1 MSISLTTPYVV
12 NINAIQVEDD
22 TTGACTSMTMD
33 YLARMMTYTFKV
45 GTLTGSP
52 SNLNVGP
59 YAQLQGQTITV
70 SVYVGANIVGGLQTG
85 TWFLNGVQQAA
96 VIPSGAINPIIT
108 QLLAN
113 RNTAEGFVAVGGGL
127 MPGTTTAWVAL

>member
-1 MSISLTTPYVV
+1 MSIALTTPYVV

-22 TTGACTSMTMD
+22 TTGACTSMSMD
-33 YLARMMTYTFKV
+33 YLARMMNYTFKI

-59 YAQLQGQTITV
+59 YAQTNGQTISV
-70 SVYVGANIVGGLQTG
+70 NVYVGPNIAGGLQTG

-96 VIPSGAINPIIT
+96 VIPSGTINPIIT
-108 QLLAN
+108 QLLTN
-113 RNTAEGFVAVGGGL
+113 RNTAEGFVAVSGGL
-127 MPGTTTAWVAL
+127 LPGVVTNWTQL

>member
-1 MSISLTTPYVV
+1 MSIALTTPYVV

-22 TTGACTSMTMD
+22 TTGACTSMSMD
-33 YLARMMTYTFKV
+33 YLARMMNYTFKI

-59 YAQLQGQTITV
+59 YAQTNGQTISV
-70 SVYVGANIVGGLQTG
+70 NVYVGPNIAGGLQTG

-96 VIPSGAINPIIT
+96 VIPSGTINPIIT

-113 RNTAEGFVAVGGGL
+113 RNTAEGFVAVSGGL
-127 MPGTTTAWVAL
+127 LPGVVTNWTQL